1 MQHCPILCD
10 PQYIIPVSS
19 HLKPVDIG
27 PDLVDDPSGV
37 LAGGVGQGGQVG
49 VGAGTDV
56 GVDRVHTCS
65 LHPNQHLK
73 VVLS

>member
-1 MQHCPILCD
+1 MSCIMTSAIYYFKLFP
-10 PQYIIPVSS
+10 YS
-19 HLKPVDIG
+19 HLKPVNIG
-27 PDLVDDPSGV
+27 PDLVHDPGGV
-37 LAGGVGQGGQVG
+37 LAGSVGQSGQVG

-65 LHPNQHLK
+65 LHPDQHLK